1 MYVQPA
7 HPLRAVD
14 VTQLLCSLL
23 DVHSALTLAV
33 MGDTTALQVLMV
45 VFVLQPQ
52 LVSLDCV
59 FFLQQS

>member
-1 MYVQPA
+1 MHVQPA
-7 HPLRAVD
+7 QPLRAVD
-14 VTQLLCSLL
+14 VAQLLCSLL

-33 MGDTTALQVLMV
+33 MGDTTALQVIMV